1 MNSIRN
7 RIRAYVLVTMIAL
20 IAAGTGRSEAGSLVA
35 YYPFDDNGNDA
46 SGNGFNLSLFGRV
59 GFALGLFGEALDL
72 HHNDAQFAARP
83 VSDSAFNFG
92 SNNFTVSI
100 WVNFNNTSG
109 EQTLIEKW
117 NGAGRPGW
125 TLTKPSDN
133 SLRFATSFAP
143 DGVLKSTSL
152 SITTGTWN
160 DIAVRRDGSSWTMD
174 FDGQVVASTSR
185 TDAIAAAFDPLLIGR
200 RDATDGRDF
209 SVNGRLDEAAI
220 WNVALSD
227 TEVTTLWNG
236 GIGTPA
242 NLVMGSVPEP
252 SSILLLLTGLVGTG
266 CEIVRRTRSRRRYR
280 AQPRSGMQQ
289 PARFFNA
296 LRTRDGKIH
305 GYNSRGIAFALR

>member
-1 MNSIRN
+1 MNSVRD
-7 RIRAYVLVTMIAL
+7 RICAFVFVAMIAL
-20 IAAGTGRSEAGSLVA
+20 FAGDPREAQAGNLIA
-35 YYPFDDNGNDA
+35 YYPFDGNGTDA
-46 SGNGFNLSLFGRV
+46 SGNGYNLTLYGGV
-59 GFALGLFGEALDL
+59 GFAPGLFGEALDL
-72 HHNDAQFAARP
+72 HHNNAQYAARP
-83 VSDSAFNFG
+83 VSDPVFNFG

-117 NGAGRPGW
+117 DGAGGPGW

-143 DGVLKSTSL
+143 DGVLNSTSL

-160 DIAVRRDGSSWTMD
+160 DIVVRRDGSSWTMD
-174 FDGQVVASTSR
+174 FDGQVVASTTS
-185 TDAIAAAFDPLLIGR
+185 TDTITPASDPLLIGR
-200 RDATDGRDF
+200 RDAADGRDF

-227 TEVTTLWNG
+227 AEVTTLWNG

-252 SSILLLLTGLVGTG
+252 SSIVLLLIGVAGAG
-266 CEIVRRTRSRRRYR
+266 AARVRR
-280 AQPRSGMQQ
+280 G
-289 PARFFNA
+289 
-296 LRTRDGKIH
+296 
-305 GYNSRGIAFALR
+305 